1 MHTYRL
7 SFLLEVCHEE
17 GKEDQLG
24 EIHLEIQHQKSVS
37 EFASELAS
45 ISARWLA
52 SSAIALQHLQ
62 ILQPLEPIPSH
73 QPILSN
79 SLSDSGRFLK
89 VLFPFL

>member
-1 MHTYRL
+1 MHIYRL

-52 SSAIALQHLQ
+52 SSAIAL
-62 ILQPLEPIPSH
+62 
-73 QPILSN
+73 
-79 SLSDSGRFLK
+79 
-89 VLFPFL
+89 

>member
-1 MHTYRL
+1 MCILWDERL
-7 SFLLEVCHEE
+7 NIFVPASNIENCPCILIDFLEVCHEE

-52 SSAIALQHLQ
+52 SSAIAL
-62 ILQPLEPIPSH
+62 
-73 QPILSN
+73 
-79 SLSDSGRFLK
+79 
-89 VLFPFL
+89 